1 MLATVYFQTG
11 PSIVKLVN
19 NILNVAADVI
29 GESERNNKSS
39 KRYNQQA
46 GKTSNYLNIA
56 LNVQLLFLSDEG
68 PTLGTLYFTIF
79 TIGSIFL
86 YLDLYLAMHC
96 LHNTTLIIKETV
108 RRKNRLSQF

>member
-11 PSIVKLVN
+11 P
-19 NILNVAADVI
+19 NILNVAANVI

-68 PTLGTLYFTIF
+68 PTLGTLYFTIC
-79 TIGSIFL
+79 IGSIFL
-86 YLDLYLAMHC
+86 YLDLYLTMHC
-96 LHNTTLIIKETV
+96 RHNTTLIIKEAV

>member
-19 NILNVAADVI
+19 NILNVAANVI

-56 LNVQLLFLSDEG
+56 LNVQLLFISRFVSGHAL
-68 PTLGTLYFTIF
+68 PTQHYV
-79 TIGSIFL
+79 
-86 YLDLYLAMHC
+86 
-96 LHNTTLIIKETV
+96 N
-108 RRKNRLSQF
+108 N